1 MDKKEINH
9 FKTVD
14 IEFTIEGSV
23 QLSYVVISTV
33 MLQCWF

>member
-1 MDKKEINH
+1 MDKKETNH

-14 IEFTIEGSV
+14 IEFTIERSV
-23 QLSYVVISTV
+23 QVSHVVISTA